1 MAIESPAITNPGRNR
16 VQSVARALEIIEI
29 VANGPHD
36 GNSLSELAKT
46 IGTSKSTALA
56 LIRTLVSYGYLSN
69 AKPGPRYCLGMKL
82 VRLGDI
88 ASQQL
93 PIGELSRPILAQI
106 AEDTKMT
113 SRVAINDHGY
123 PVFVERFDG
132 PGSVRFYTPL
142 GQREVPYACAAGKAI
157 LASLTSDEIKRIC
170 ADTGLEPRTS
180 HTITDIDALLDNLSQ
195 TKRRGYAIDDEE
207 DAEGILC
214 IASPFFDHTE
224 SCIGAI
230 SVTGIKGDLPTWR
243 VDEIG
248 RTVKSY
254 AGKITEILGGQK
266 HSIDSDEEME
276 K

>member
-1 MAIESPAITNPGRNR
+1 
-16 VQSVARALEIIEI
+16 
-29 VANGPHD
+29 
-36 GNSLSELAKT
+36 
-46 IGTSKSTALA
+46 
-56 LIRTLVSYGYLSN
+56 
-69 AKPGPRYCLGMKL
+69 MKL

-113 SRVAINDHGY
+113 SRVAVNDHGY

-157 LASLTSDEIKRIC
+157 LASLPRDEVKRIC
-170 ADTGLEPRTS
+170 AETGLEPRTS
-180 HTITDIDALLDNLSQ
+180 HTIIDIDTLVDNLIQ

-254 AGKITEILGGQK
+254 AEKITGILGGQ
-266 HSIDSDEEME
+266 SNLLSTNEEMD
-276 K
+276 